1 MARSKP
7 IPLPGSKSGVKRTSL
22 IPVYIMTRSG
32 EVLPFEEYKKK
43 YMEKYKEEM
52 EKKFDNARIDRIYY
66 YAEVKPKIYSEKPD
80 SVEVKERLSLT
91 LTGLPTLIRKEL
103 RKRLKIC
110 IEGDGFSKCMPVDR
124 PYVKLEWT
132 GKHPLSDTLN
142 IKYVVKL
149 YHNDKV
155 IDKKEVSKTLT
166 NVLKNILPEIKD
178 IIIDIAKTTDKH
190 IQYDVGV
197 KLAFPPLADLGKYIW
212 LKPSLCKNTTFAKWF
227 KIYPKKGKA
236 EYKFTTLAESN
247 NPKEAIIG
255 YVAYYP
261 SFKNMKI
268 KKKVPVSTK
277 ISQKTTAVKQTEKQE
292 AKAKKTET
300 KKQVQKKK
308 TAQIKKPKYKVINL
322 QYGSIKTKWIPIS
335 KPKKQKKRVALK
347 I

>member
-1 MARSKP
+1 MAKSKP
-7 IPLPGSKSGVKRTSL
+7 IPLPGSKSGVKRISH
-22 IPVYIMTRSG
+22 IPVYIRTRSG

-43 YMEKYKEEM
+43 YVEKYKEEM
-52 EKKFDNARIDRIYY
+52 EKKYSNARMSHIYY

-80 SVEVKERLSLT
+80 SIDVKERLSLT
-91 LTGLPTLIRKEL
+91 LTGLSSNIIRKEF

-110 IEGDGFSKCMPVDR
+110 IEGDGFSKCVPVDR
-124 PYVKLEWT
+124 PYIKLEWT
-132 GKHPLSDTLN
+132 RKHPLSDTLN
-142 IKYVVKL
+142 IKYTVKL
-149 YHNDKV
+149 YHKDKV

-197 KLAFPPLADLGKYIW
+197 KLAFPPLADLGEYIW

-227 KIYPKKGKA
+227 KIYPKKGKD

-261 SFKNMKI
+261 QFKNVKVE
-268 KKKVPVSTK
+268 KKVKVSEAK
-277 ISQKTTAVKQTEKQE
+277 ATAVKQTEKQE
-292 AKAKKTET
+292 TKAKKTEA
-300 KKQVQKKK
+300 KKQVQEKK
-308 TAQIKKPKYKVINL
+308 TSQTKKPKYKVINL
-322 QYGSIKTKWIPIS
+322 QYGSIKTKWIPVS
-335 KPKKQKKRVALK
+335 KPKKRKKRVALK